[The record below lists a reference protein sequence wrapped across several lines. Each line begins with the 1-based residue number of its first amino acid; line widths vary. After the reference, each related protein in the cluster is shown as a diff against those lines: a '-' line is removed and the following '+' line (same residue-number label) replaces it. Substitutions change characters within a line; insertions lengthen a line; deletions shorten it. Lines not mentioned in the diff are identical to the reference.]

1 MQFVILILLDLYIF
15 SGLLSWLKK
24 PRRWTKKIL
33 LVSFWFFNI
42 AAYVI
47 PLYYRNQSTPA
58 TGKFPLSLIFGV
70 FLLWFLAKLCFA
82 LVLIINDIYSG
93 SKWAIKRLNHKEMG
107 EVDEIIH
114 SPEKDEPEAPTSAK
128 PTLSRS
134 QFLLKTG
141 ALVAAA
147 PTAAMSFGIIS
158 GAHDYRVRRE
168 TLKIAGLPK
177 AFHGIKLAQIS
188 DIHSGSFWNKTAVSG
203 GIDMLNAEK
212 PDLVCFTGDLVN
224 SAASEMKDYVGIFD
238 KVKADLGVYSIIGN
252 HDYGTY
258 VKWKDEKAKQQ
269 NFEDLKMV
277 HKTLG
282 WDLLL
287 NENRMIKQGGESL
300 ALIGVE
306 NWSSN
311 PNRFPTTGDL
321 NLAKKGTEEAHVK
334 LLMSHDPTHWR
345 GEILK
350 DHKDIALTMSGH
362 THGMQFGI
370 ETENFKWSPV
380 QYLYKEWAGM
390 YQEGDQKLYVNR
402 GYGYL
407 GYPGRFGILPEITIL
422 TLESV

>member
-1 MQFVILILLDLYIF
+1 MQIFIFILLDLYIF
-15 SGLLSWLKK
+15 SGILSWLKK
-24 PRRWTKKIL
+24 PRRWPKKIIL
-33 LVSFWFFNI
+33 IGFWVFNV
-42 AAYVI
+42 AAYLI
-47 PLYYRNQSTPA
+47 PMYYRSQSTAA
-58 TGKFPLSLIFGV
+58 TGKFPLSLIFGL
-70 FLLWFLAKLCFA
+70 FLVWFLAKIVYA
-82 LVLIINDIYSG
+82 MVLIVNDLYSG
-93 SKWAIKRLNHKEMG
+93 SKWGIKRLRNYSKADTE
-107 EVDEIIH
+107 EILETETTPFATK
-114 SPEKDEPEAPTSAK
+114 SK
-128 PTLSRS
+128 LSRS
-134 QFLLKTG
+134 DFLLKTG

-168 TLKIAGLPK
+168 TIKIKDLPK
-177 AFHGIKLAQIS
+177 AFNGLTIAQIS
-188 DIHSGSFWNKTAVSG
+188 DIHSGSFWNKTAVTG
-203 GIDMLNAEK
+203 GVEMLNAEK

-224 SAASEMKDYVGIFD
+224 SAASEIKDYVNVFN
-238 KVKADLGVYSIIGN
+238 KVKADLGVYSVIGN

-258 VKWKDEKAKQQ
+258 VKWPSKAAEAQ
-269 NFEDLKMV
+269 NFADLKTA
-277 HKTLG
+277 HATLG

-287 NENRMIKQGGESL
+287 NENRIIKQSGESL

-306 NWSSN
+306 NWSVN
-311 PNRFPTTGDL
+311 PKRFPSTGDL
-321 NLAKKGTEEAHVK
+321 DLAKIGTEEASTK

-350 DHKDIALTMSGH
+350 EHSDIALTMSGH

-380 QYLYKEWAGM
+380 QYLYKEWAGL
-390 YQEGDQKLYVNR
+390 YQESDQKLYVNR